1 VTSLIPINFLRFVIF
16 IFAQVFFFSTIH
28 IHPLIDIYVYPI
40 FVLLLPFQVP
50 RWFLMVLGFVIGIS
64 IDMLLG
70 TLGMHAAVSVLL
82 GYIRP
87 LLINIITP
95 KGAEFELTPNVYIQG
110 SGWFLIYF
118 SLAYIVSLGAYFII
132 EAGTFYN
139 LFWLLIKIIVSVFFS
154 VLSSLILIYLFSK
167 DKKRRHA
174 AR

>member
-1 VTSLIPINFLRFVIF
+1 
-16 IFAQVFFFSTIH
+16 
-28 IHPLIDIYVYPI
+28 
-40 FVLLLPFQVP
+40 
-50 RWFLMVLGFVIGIS
+50 MVLGFAIGIS

>member
-1 VTSLIPINFLRFVIF
+1 MILA
-16 IFAQVFFFSTIH
+16 FA
-28 IHPLIDIYVYPI
+28 
-40 FVLLLPFQVP
+40 
-50 RWFLMVLGFVIGIS
+50 IGIS

-82 GYIRP
+82 AYIRP
-87 LLINIITP
+87 MLINVITP
-95 KGAEFELTPNVYIQG
+95 KGTEFELTPNVFIQG

-118 SLAYIVSLGAYFII
+118 SLAYIISLGTYFII

-139 LFWLLIKIIVSVFFS
+139 LFWLFVKIVTSVFFS
-154 VLSSLILIYLFSK
+154 VLSSLIIIYLFTA

>member
-1 VTSLIPINFLRFVIF
+1 MTSLIPINFLRFVLF
-16 IFAQVFFFSTIH
+16 IFAQVFFFSNIR

-40 FVLLLPFQVP
+40 FILLLPFQVP
-50 RWFLMVLGFVIGIS
+50 RWLLMILAFAIGIS

-82 GYIRP
+82 AYIRP
-87 LLINIITP
+87 MLINVITP
-95 KGAEFELTPNVYIQG
+95 KGTEFELTPNVFIQG

-118 SLAYIVSLGAYFII
+118 SLAYIISLGTYFII

-139 LFWLLIKIIVSVFFS
+139 LFWLFVKIVTSVFFS
-154 VLSSLILIYLFSK
+154 VLSSLIIIYLFTA